1 MKVNPFYLLLI
12 TLVYI
17 QDARGQEENHL
28 FLFDGQFQ
36 STNPPVLG
44 LKQEPYLG
52 LIIDSQWLGI

>member
-17 QDARGQEENHL
+17 QVARGQEENHL

-36 STNPPVLG
+36 RTKALTIWV
-44 LKQEPYLG
+44 
-52 LIIDSQWLGI
+52 